1 MDVTVRELRWPRT
14 VLAVCAGVCLGLA
27 GALIQ
32 GHTRNPVADPGLLG
46 INQGAAL
53 AIVAVTALAGEVPAL
68 MQALLAFVGALAAS
82 ILVFAIGSA
91 ARHGATPVTLVLAGA
106 AVTAL
111 CSGLVAGI
119 VLLNDQALETLR
131 FWQVG
136 SLAGRSDVLAVIWP
150 FICLGAVLAL
160 LNIRSL
166 NAFALGADTAVALGI
181 SVFGARAAGIA
192 AVTLLAGSAVTT
204 AGPIAFAGL
213 LVPHITRA
221 LTGPD
226 YRWLIPL
233 SAVTGATLLL
243 LADTA
248 GRVIARPGELSV
260 GVVLAWW
267 APPSSSIWPA
277 GASWRHY
284 DGDRRR
290 AAARRTANPNSTKQ
304 RCLHPGSAAGSC
316 LHSAEPAADAGGWPA
331 DGRTGGSNGAAHCL
345 WRNPIAVSGR
355 PSGTVRRCIQPP
367 DVPCRQ

>member
-1 MDVTVRELRWPRT
+1 MNILDPTGAPAVPVRTESLLPPSRKARCGSRSRPRWLAASAAALFAAAILSVCIGGQPSSLQEVWHALFTPDGSVMDVTVRELRWPRT

-68 MQALLAFVGALAAS
+68 TQALLAFVGALAAS

-160 LNIRSL
+160 LNIRPL
-166 NAFALGADTAVALGI
+166 NALALGADTAVALGI
-181 SVFGARAAGIA
+181 SVLGARATGIA
-192 AVTLLAGSAVTT
+192 AVTLLAGSAVTM

-260 GVVLAWW
+260 GVVLAVVG
-267 APPSSSIWPA
+267 APFFVYLA
-277 GASWRHY
+277 
-284 DGDRRR
+284 RRR
-290 AAARRTANPNSTKQ
+290 RLAT
-304 RCLHPGSAAGSC
+304 L
-316 LHSAEPAADAGGWPA
+316 
-331 DGRTGGSNGAAHCL
+331 
-345 WRNPIAVSGR
+345 
-355 PSGTVRRCIQPP
+355 
-367 DVPCRQ
+367 